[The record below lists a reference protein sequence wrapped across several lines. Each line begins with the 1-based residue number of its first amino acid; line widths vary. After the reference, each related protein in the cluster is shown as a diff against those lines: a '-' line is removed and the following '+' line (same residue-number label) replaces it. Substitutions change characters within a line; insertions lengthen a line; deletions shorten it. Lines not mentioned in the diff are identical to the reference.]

1 MGSFW
6 AIHNPSTHTTV
17 PATSYIISAQIAL
30 IAASAAYV
38 GYDRQPGKTDAADQA
53 SKVQQQVRQE
63 PPAPVPA
70 PAGEVTVPQWPAAN
84 FPRYAPAEKLAQE
97 TTPTSTSA
105 RPMGGRTGDATPSRN
120 QSLPTALVHDKSP
133 AAKVSADPADEPP
146 TFAPVPEDQGY
157 HITADSATNFDLNAK
172 TVVFSGHVVVQS
184 SDFVIKTNRL
194 VVYNGTGGSMSKM
207 VANGDVDFHLVGV
220 PADQVYRGQSEEA
233 VFEPG
238 KNLIT
243 FMGWPRIQGKGREH
257 RAADASTTMRLF
269 TQPSRL
275 ETTGRASTRILPGEG
290 GTAIFTTPAAKSN

>member
-1 MGSFW
+1 M
-6 AIHNPSTHTTV
+6 

-38 GYDRQPGKTDAADQA
+38 GYDRKSSAPDAGANGSAQKQTVRELPPSVPPQA
-53 SKVQQQVRQE
+53 TGNG
-63 PPAPVPA
+63 A
-70 PAGEVTVPQWPAAN
+70 EVTVPQWPAAN
-84 FPRYAPAEKLAQE
+84 FPRYAPAEKLAQQSV
-97 TTPTSTSA
+97 PTSTSS
-105 RPMGGRTGDATPSRN
+105 RPMGGRSGDVGRSRT
-120 QSLPTALVHDKSP
+120 QGLPAAVIQDKSP
-133 AAKVSADPADEPP
+133 AAMVSSNAADSPP
-146 TFAPVPEDQGY
+146 SFAPVPEDQGY

-184 SDFVIKTNRL
+184 NDFVIKTNRL
-194 VVYNGTGGSMSKM
+194 VVYNGPGGAMSKM

-220 PADQVYRGQSEEA
+220 PPEQVYRGQAEEA

-290 GTAIFTTPAAKSN
+290 GAAIFAAPGPKSN